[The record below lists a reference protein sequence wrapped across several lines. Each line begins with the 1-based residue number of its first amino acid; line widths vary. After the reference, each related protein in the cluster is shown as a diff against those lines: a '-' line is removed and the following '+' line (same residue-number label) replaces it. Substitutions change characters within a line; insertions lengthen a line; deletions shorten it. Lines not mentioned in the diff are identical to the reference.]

1 MYVEHTKYSATN
13 YVSFQNSSLHFD
25 QIALNILTV
34 SLVSSSTITASNFR
48 FLSVLNPSV
57 VDTFCGDT
65 QLRASPLGLR
75 AVLPSADLDKSCLM

>member
-1 MYVEHTKYSATN
+1 MYVAHTKYSATN
-13 YVSFQNSSLHFD
+13 YVAFQNSSLHFD

-48 FLSVLNPSV
+48 FLSFLNPSV

-65 QLRASPLGLR
+65 QLCASRLGLR
-75 AVLPSADLDKSCLM
+75 GALPSADLDKSCLM